1 MEKKETIVEAEERTI
16 LEEDVKVREIYPDTS
31 FEIDIPNS
39 VLVTLDVCPG
49 RDGVRFVE
57 ENDRIYLEKTN
68 YERFIPRA
76 EEKTIVSDKEE
87 KTASKQDYYTD
98 YEKSMKEK
106 FEPGSVSIERIDH
119 EWNMVLPDNLH
130 YALGLSEGDHI
141 RFEAVDRETFKI
153 SKIR

>member
-1 MEKKETIVEAEERTI
+1 MEKKETIVEAAEERTI
-16 LEEDVKVREIYPDTS
+16 LEDDIEIRDCS
-31 FEIDIPNS
+31 DLAFEINIPGS
-39 VLVTLDVCPG
+39 VIATLNVHPEKG
-49 RDGVRFVE
+49 SVRFVE
-57 ENDRIYLEKTN
+57 ENGRVYLERTN

-106 FEPGSVSIERIDH
+106 FEPGSVSIEGIDR
-119 EWNMVLPDNLH
+119 EWNMQLPDNIH
-130 YALGLSEGDHI
+130 YALGLSNGDHV